1 MTSRRPSALDE
12 ELTLGM
18 PSARGLYDP
27 RFEHD
32 SCGVGFVCDIKGV
45 ARNQIVRA
53 AEHIN
58 CCMVHR
64 GGVGYEKNTGDG
76 AGILTALPH
85 KLFAKF
91 AKRALK
97 TETTAARP
105 LRRRQRFPAA
115 RDQRA
120 PALQER
126 HRRAHQG
133 RGPGAARLAQSAGR
147 PGRRRSRQ
155 GGAPRDADDRTA
167 VHRRR
172 ARRRAATRSNASCT

>member
-1 MTSRRPSALDE
+1 METPMSDRRSEGHESTLVE
-12 ELTLGM
+12 ELGWGL
-18 PSARGLYDP
+18 PAARGLYDP

-32 SCGVGFVCDIKGV
+32 SCGVGFVCDIKGR
-45 ARNQIVRA
+45 ASNQIVRA

-97 TETTAARP
+97 QK
-105 LRRRQRFPAA
+105 LPA
-115 RDQRA
+115 
-120 PALQER
+120 
-126 HRRAHQG
+126 
-133 RGPGAARLAQSAGR
+133 
-147 PGRRRSRQ
+147 PGRY
-155 GGAPRDADDRTA
+155 GAGN
-167 VHRRR
+167 V
-172 ARRRAATRSNASCT
+172 